1 MITLAKLKVG
11 GKLSLE
17 NQWGAPLE
25 TIKNEQGR

>member
-11 GKLSLE
+11 GEPSLK
-17 NQWGAPLE
+17 NQWEAPLE